1 MKFMFRNLQ
10 QNNRHFITRMNKL
23 RFRACHVIYNPGA
36 LEIPLFEE
44 NYLLE
49 TM

>member
-1 MKFMFRNLQ
+1 MFRKLQ
-10 QNNRHFITRMNKL
+10 QNNRHFITRMNKR
-23 RFRACHVIYNPGA
+23 RFRFSHTISNPAA
-36 LEIPLFEE
+36 LAIPLFQV

>member
-1 MKFMFRNLQ
+1 MKFMFIKLQ
-10 QNNRHFITRMNKL
+10 QNNRHFITRMNKR
-23 RFRACHVIYNPGA
+23 RFTFSLNINNPAA
-36 LEIPLFEE
+36 LAIPLFQA